1 MAAGLSLLLSRLL
14 SAEAPRTVGAR
25 QVIIITVRYDGN
37 AVAKTRRGRQA
48 APGVITALKSHH
60 CDTGLG
66 VCFFLSSCTESSA
79 VKAFAAV
86 R

>member
-1 MAAGLSLLLSRLL
+1 MAAGLSLLLSCLL

-37 AVAKTRRGRQA
+37 AVAKTRCGRQA

-66 VCFFLSSCTESSA
+66 VFFCL
-79 VKAFAAV
+79 FAPS
-86 R
+86 RLL